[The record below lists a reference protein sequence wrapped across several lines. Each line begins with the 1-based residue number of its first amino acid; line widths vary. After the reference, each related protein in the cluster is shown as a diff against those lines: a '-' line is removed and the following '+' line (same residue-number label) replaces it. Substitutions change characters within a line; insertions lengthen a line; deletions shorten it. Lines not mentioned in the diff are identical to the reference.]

1 MSEEKSFSSH
11 SNIKQNRLPKQSY
24 QKIQGRT
31 AHYVEVVEVMEDSFI
46 AGMNVN
52 LYNNFGNKFGGV
64 SENWE

>member
-1 MSEEKSFSSH
+1 
-11 SNIKQNRLPKQSY
+11 
-24 QKIQGRT
+24 
-31 AHYVEVVEVMEDSFI
+31 MEDSFI